1 MTSPL
6 SFAVLGPVRA
16 WAGQSEIDL
25 GTRQQRLIL
34 ALLLARAGG
43 AVSVTELVDLLWESD
58 PPPSAV
64 NVVHRHVGMLRRRFE
79 PGLPTRAAGS
89 VLIRDGA
96 EYRLR
101 IDRESLDL
109 LRFRRLV
116 AQAEGSSGEPAIE
129 FYREALALWRDR
141 CAAGLQTGG
150 RTHPEFVAV
159 DGERYAA
166 VRAATD
172 TALRAGRVH
181 AVLPAI
187 RLAAEQEPLDEA
199 LQARLLLALA
209 VDGRR
214 AEALAAY
221 ADIEHRLADELGI
234 RPGADLRAARDSLL
248 NHVAPTDGARSRRG
262 GSPAFIRPAAP
273 PSGAEA
279 ESGRPAFIRSEVPP
293 SGAEAELGRPAFIRS
308 GVPPSGAEAEL
319 WPSAQLELSQP
330 TRVEPPAQLPADHPY
345 FTGRR
350 GVVAAA
356 KELLAGDP
364 RPTALVIDGMPGVG
378 KSTLAVHLA
387 HQLAARYPDGQLH
400 ADLRAFDSGDSVMTP
415 AEALRGFL
423 WSLGVAPAAI
433 PAELHAQAGLYRS
446 ILAERRMLILL
457 DNCRD
462 WDHIRHLLPGTGSS
476 LVIATSR
483 RRITGVAGPAGA
495 HPLHLDLLTDAE
507 ARELLTRW
515 LGEAAAT
522 DPAVDEI
529 IARCGRLPLALA
541 LVATR
546 SVGRPGLS
554 LPAVAGELAEADG
567 RLSGFGDAHADLE
580 AIFSWSY
587 RALTPEAARLFRLLP
602 LHPTGELSTEAA
614 AALGGLPPRSAR
626 GLLAELGAQLLVQPS
641 DGRWRM
647 HDLLRAYAAELGEEH
662 DDAAERNA
670 AIERVYD
677 YYQLSAYAAH
687 LPLQPQVPLPEPE
700 PAERGVT
707 GRGFTGRADAMDW
720 FAVEQRV
727 LTEIVARAGER
738 GRPHTAWRIALA
750 LQNFFQDTAQF
761 KQWAAAVSTALAVT
775 GDDPAAQALLH
786 RSLAGACYFLAE
798 LDRGLSHLQHARALF
813 DRLGRRTE
821 QGHVENNIAEIRLA
835 QRRYHEAIRHAEAA
849 RVLFRAAGDVR
860 GDTNS
865 LLAIAR
871 AQGWLGRHAE
881 ALGMFVEA
889 RRQFEALGDL
899 HGMGT
904 TQAWLAHTYSMI
916 DDLPHAMAIWQ
927 QAIDTFRGAQATH
940 HTAEVLVSIGDFH
953 SANGD
958 PALAGQAWSEA
969 LAELDGTDSPMAR
982 EIRVRLRWHG

>member
-16 WAGQSEIDL
+16 WRGQSEIDL

-34 ALLLARAGG
+34 ALLLTRAGG
-43 AVSVTELVDLLWESD
+43 AVSVAELVDLLWDSD

-101 IDRESLDL
+101 IDGESLDL

-116 AQAEGSSGEPAIE
+116 AQAGDNSGEPAVE
-129 FYREALALWRDR
+129 LYREALGLWRDR
-141 CAAGLQTGG
+141 CASGLQAGG
-150 RTHPEFVAV
+150 RSHPEFVAV
-159 DGERYAA
+159 DCERFAA

-172 TALRAGRVH
+172 AALRAGCVH
-181 AVLPAI
+181 AVLPAL
-187 RLAAEQEPLDEA
+187 RLAAEYEPLDEA

-209 VDGRR
+209 ADGRR

-234 RPGADLRAARDSLL
+234 LPGGELRAARDSLL
-248 NHVAPTDGARSRRG
+248 DHDAPADGSRSRR
-262 GSPAFIRPAAP
+262 
-273 PSGAEA
+273 AE
-279 ESGRPAFIRSEVPP
+279 V
-293 SGAEAELGRPAFIRS
+293 
-308 GVPPSGAEAEL
+308 
-319 WPSAQLELSQP
+319 ELSRP
-330 TRVEPPAQLPADHPY
+330 TRAEPPAQLPADHPY

-350 GVVAAA
+350 AVVAAA
-356 KELLAGDP
+356 QELLTEDP
-364 RPTALVIDGMPGVG
+364 RTTALVIDGMPGVG
-378 KSTLAVHLA
+378 KTTLAVHLA
-387 HQLAARYPDGQLH
+387 HRLAARYPDGQLH
-400 ADLRAFDSGDSVMTP
+400 ADLRGFDSGDSVMTP

-423 WSLGVAPAAI
+423 RSLGVAPAAI

-462 WDHIRHLLPGTGSS
+462 WDQIRHLLPGTGGS

-483 RRITGVAGPAGA
+483 RRITGVAGPTGA

-515 LGEAAAT
+515 LGDATAA
-522 DPAVDEI
+522 DPAAVDEI

-567 RLSGFGDAHADLE
+567 RLAGFGDAHADLE

-602 LHPTGELSTEAA
+602 LHPAGELSTEAA
-614 AALGGLPPRSAR
+614 AALGGLSLRSAR
-626 GLLAELGAQLLVQPS
+626 GLLAELGAHLLVQPG

-647 HDLLRAYAAELGEEH
+647 HDLLRAYAVELGEEH
-662 DDAAERNA
+662 DDAAERDA
-670 AIERVYD
+670 AVERVYD

-687 LPLQPQVPLPEPE
+687 LPLLPQVPLPEPE
-700 PAERGVT
+700 PSEHGVT
-707 GRGFTGRADAMDW
+707 GRGFTGRADAVAW
-720 FAVEQRV
+720 FAAEQRV
-727 LTEIVARAGER
+727 LTDLVARAGER
-738 GRPHTAWRIALA
+738 GRPRTAWQIALA

-761 KQWAAAVSTALAVT
+761 KQWAAAVSTALAAT
-775 GDDPAAQALLH
+775 GDDDATARALLH
-786 RSLAGACYFLAE
+786 RSLAGACYFLAD

-821 QGHVENNIAEIRLA
+821 QGHVENNIAEIRLD

-849 RVLFRAAGDVR
+849 RALFHTEGNVR
-860 GDTNS
+860 GATNA
-865 LLAIAR
+865 LLVIAR

-899 HGMGT
+899 HGVGT

-916 DDLPHAMAIWQ
+916 DDLRHAMATWQ
-927 QAIDTFRGAQATH
+927 QAIDTFRGARAPH

-958 PALAGQAWSEA
+958 PVLAGQAWGEA
-969 LAELDGTDSPMAR
+969 LAEVDGTDSPMAR
-982 EIRVRLRWHG
+982 RIRDRLLWHR